1 MHILF
6 TRPLEDSEELI
17 LKFRDLGHKVSHMP
31 VIQIEKVEYEKIN
44 FLDYKAIIFTSANAL
59 KFLDTK
65 LIDKIFKVFG
75 EIISLISST
84 DLLAARS
91 SFFVGIS
98 TP

>member
-65 LIDKIFKVFG
+65 MIDKKLSVFVLEVQLKKKHLVLDFKM
-75 EIISLISST
+75 
-84 DLLAARS
+84 
-91 SFFVGIS
+91 
-98 TP
+98 